1 MTHLE
6 GAEMFEREIRL
17 NGLMYGLLHKLLHEV
32 DETRFQ
38 HPLVESGN
46 SPAWILSH
54 LAVVNDYCL
63 KNLGEQRILPAE
75 WHKRFRPGATPKDD
89 PSPLPSKAELLET
102 LEAGRRRIS
111 EAVAKADPEKMEQPQ
126 NSDFFKD
133 SPVKTIGDV
142 VAHLL
147 TTHFAFHLGQISAW
161 RRLEGQPFVF

>member
-1 MTHLE
+1 
-6 GAEMFEREIRL
+6 MFERELRL
-17 NGLMYGLLHKLLHEV
+17 NGLMYGLMQKLLHEI

-38 HPLVESGN
+38 HPLVEGGN

-75 WHKRFRPGATPKDD
+75 WHKRFRPGAAPKDD
-89 PSPLPSKAELLET
+89 PSPMPTKTELLET
-102 LEAGRRRIS
+102 LEKGRRQIC
-111 EAVAKADPEKMEQPQ
+111 ETIAKVDPERMEQPQ

-147 TTHFAFHLGQISAW
+147 TTHFAFHLGQISSW
-161 RRLEGQPFVF
+161 RRLEGQPYIF